1 MMIERYIYA
10 MTKELPKD
18 KRKEISN
25 ELRRLISERMRR
37 LDNTLSEEEKMMK
50 VLTDLGDPKKLA
62 NQYRNKERYL
72 IGPKYFEK
80 YIMVMKIV
88 MLSIFFGLSLVHG
101 FSILFEVNS
110 VLDVLGGYI
119 GSLLSALMQGAA
131 WVTGVFA
138 LLEYNEISLD
148 HVEKEEPWN
157 PNQLPAVPNAKARI
171 SRRESFF
178 SIVFSTIFL
187 TLFFFS
193 PGAIGIYYFIGDN
206 MNFIPLFNLQALA
219 VFQILIFIV
228 FTFNILIEMLK
239 IIQGR
244 WSRNLAIIVT
254 ALNILSALILI
265 YALSNVAIWN
275 EEITMRFEEF
285 LTIPFDRLI
294 IFTIIIIVMTTIVES
309 VSALYKGI
317 RYGNI

>member
-1 MMIERYIYA
+1 
-10 MTKELPKD
+10 
-18 KRKEISN
+18 
-25 ELRRLISERMRR
+25 
-37 LDNTLSEEEKMMK
+37 
-50 VLTDLGDPKKLA
+50 
-62 NQYRNKERYL
+62 
-72 IGPKYFEK
+72 
-80 YIMVMKIV
+80 
-88 MLSIFFGLSLVHG
+88 
-101 FSILFEVNS
+101 
-110 VLDVLGGYI
+110 
-119 GSLLSALMQGAA
+119 
-131 WVTGVFA
+131 
-138 LLEYNEISLD
+138 
-148 HVEKEEPWN
+148 
-157 PNQLPAVPNAKARI
+157 
-171 SRRESFF
+171 
-178 SIVFSTIFL
+178 
-187 TLFFFS
+187 
-193 PGAIGIYYFIGDN
+193 

-228 FTFNILIEMLK
+228 FTFDILIEMLK

-275 EEITMRFEEF
+275 EEITVRFEEF

>member
-10 MTKELPKD
+10 VTKKLPKD
-18 KRKEISN
+18 NRKEISN

-110 VLDVLGGYI
+110 VLDMLGGYI

-138 LLEYNEISLD
+138 LLEYNEISLE
-148 HVEKEEPWN
+148 HEEKEEPWN
-157 PNQLPAVPNAKARI
+157 PNQLRAVPNEKARI
-171 SRRESFF
+171 SRGESIF

-228 FTFNILIEMLK
+228 FTFDILIEMLK

-275 EEITMRFEEF
+275 EEITVRFEEF

>member
-1 MMIERYIYA
+1 MIERYIYA
-10 MTKELPKD
+10 VTKELPKD
-18 KRKEISN
+18 NRKEISN

-110 VLDVLGGYI
+110 VLDMLGGYI

-138 LLEYNEISLD
+138 LLEYNEISLE
-148 HVEKEEPWN
+148 HEEKEEPWN
-157 PNQLPAVPNAKARI
+157 PNQLRAVPNEKARI
-171 SRRESFF
+171 SRGESIF

-228 FTFNILIEMLK
+228 FTFDILIEMLK

-275 EEITMRFEEF
+275 EEITVRFEEF

>member
-1 MMIERYIYA
+1 
-10 MTKELPKD
+10 
-18 KRKEISN
+18 
-25 ELRRLISERMRR
+25 
-37 LDNTLSEEEKMMK
+37 
-50 VLTDLGDPKKLA
+50 
-62 NQYRNKERYL
+62 
-72 IGPKYFEK
+72 
-80 YIMVMKIV
+80 MV
-88 MLSIFFGLSLVHG
+88 
-101 FSILFEVNS
+101 
-110 VLDVLGGYI
+110 GGYI
-119 GSLLSALMQGAA
+119 GSLLSALLQGAA

-148 HVEKEEPWN
+148 HEEKEELWN

-228 FTFNILIEMLK
+228 FTFDILIEMLK

-275 EEITMRFEEF
+275 EEITVKFEEF

-294 IFTIIIIVMTTIVES
+294 LFTIITIVMTTIVES
-309 VSALYKGI
+309 VSAFYKGI

>member
-1 MMIERYIYA
+1 MIERYIYA
-10 MTKELPKD
+10 VTKKLPKD
-18 KRKEISN
+18 NRKEISN

-110 VLDVLGGYI
+110 VLDMLGGYI

-138 LLEYNEISLD
+138 LLEYNEISLE
-148 HVEKEEPWN
+148 HEEKEEPWN
-157 PNQLPAVPNAKARI
+157 PNQLRAVPNEKARI
-171 SRRESFF
+171 SRGESIF

-228 FTFNILIEMLK
+228 FTFDILIEMLK

-275 EEITMRFEEF
+275 EEITVRFEEF

>member
-157 PNQLPAVPNAKARI
+157 PNQLPAVPNEKARI
-171 SRRESFF
+171 SRGESIF

>member
-10 MTKELPKD
+10 ETKELPKD
-18 KRKEISN
+18 NRKEISN

-110 VLDVLGGYI
+110 VLDMLGGYI

-138 LLEYNEISLD
+138 LLEYNEISLE
-148 HVEKEEPWN
+148 HEEKEEPWN
-157 PNQLPAVPNAKARI
+157 PNQLRAVPNEKARI
-171 SRRESFF
+171 SRGESIF

-228 FTFNILIEMLK
+228 FTFDILIEMLK

-275 EEITMRFEEF
+275 EEITVRFEEF

>member
-1 MMIERYIYA
+1 
-10 MTKELPKD
+10 
-18 KRKEISN
+18 
-25 ELRRLISERMRR
+25 MRR
-37 LDNTLSEEEKMMK
+37 LDDTLSEEEKMMK
-50 VLTDLGDPKKLA
+50 ILTDLGDPKKLA

-110 VLDVLGGYI
+110 VLDMLGGYI

-138 LLEYNEISLD
+138 LLEYNEISLE
-148 HVEKEEPWN
+148 HEEKEEPWN
-157 PNQLPAVPNAKARI
+157 PNQLRAVPNEKARI
-171 SRRESFF
+171 SRGESIF

-228 FTFNILIEMLK
+228 FTFDILIEMLK

-275 EEITMRFEEF
+275 EEITVRFEEF

-294 IFTIIIIVMTTIVES
+294 LFTIIIIVMTTIVES

>member
-1 MMIERYIYA
+1 
-10 MTKELPKD
+10 
-18 KRKEISN
+18 
-25 ELRRLISERMRR
+25 MRR

-110 VLDVLGGYI
+110 VLDMLGGYI

-138 LLEYNEISLD
+138 LLEYNEISLE
-148 HVEKEEPWN
+148 HEEKEEPWN
-157 PNQLPAVPNAKARI
+157 PNQLRAVPNEKARI
-171 SRRESFF
+171 SRGESIF
-178 SIVFSTIFL
+178 SIVFSTNFL

-228 FTFNILIEMLK
+228 FTFDILIEMLK

-275 EEITMRFEEF
+275 EEITVRFEEF

-294 IFTIIIIVMTTIVES
+294 LFTIITIVMTTIVES

>member
-1 MMIERYIYA
+1 MIERYIYA
-10 MTKELPKD
+10 ETKELPKD
-18 KRKEISN
+18 NRKEISN

-110 VLDVLGGYI
+110 VLDMLGGYI

-138 LLEYNEISLD
+138 LLEYNEISLE
-148 HVEKEEPWN
+148 HEEKEEPWN
-157 PNQLPAVPNAKARI
+157 PNQLRAVPNEKARI
-171 SRRESFF
+171 SRGESIF

-228 FTFNILIEMLK
+228 FTFDILIEMLK

-275 EEITMRFEEF
+275 EEITVRFEEF

>member
-10 MTKELPKD
+10 VTKELPKD
-18 KRKEISN
+18 NRKEISN

-110 VLDVLGGYI
+110 VLDMLGGYI

-138 LLEYNEISLD
+138 LLEYNEISLE
-148 HVEKEEPWN
+148 HEEKEEPWN
-157 PNQLPAVPNAKARI
+157 PNQLRAVPNEKARI
-171 SRRESFF
+171 SRGESIF

-228 FTFNILIEMLK
+228 FTFDILIEMLK

-275 EEITMRFEEF
+275 EEITVRFEEF